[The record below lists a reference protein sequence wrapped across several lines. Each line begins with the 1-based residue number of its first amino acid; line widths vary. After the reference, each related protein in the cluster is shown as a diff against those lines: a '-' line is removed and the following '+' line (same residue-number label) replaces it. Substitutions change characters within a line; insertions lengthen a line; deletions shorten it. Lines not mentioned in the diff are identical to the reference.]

1 METVQDSQ
9 LRGHGGQVEGAR
21 QQTGAQRR
29 TQGAGEHRAHLPLS
43 HLWVKIPTLPQIFK
57 KEGDQRR
64 IRLVKND

>member
-29 TQGAGEHRAHLPLS
+29 TQGEFSGKKRETLG
-43 HLWVKIPTLPQIFK
+43 KIGGKLIF
-57 KEGDQRR
+57 
-64 IRLVKND
+64 V